1 MPKPDLLLFS
11 VFCYVKVSSDLRYS
25 PTEAWW
31 KHMISVGLFS
41 DNFVLNVAWHQS
53 LALLLYQFHNSLPPP
68 HGLIFKGRPSNHK
81 ISWVRISIFLFLKS
95 QVINSLH
102 PNIIIHIL
110 HTVFS
115 KFPKF

>member
-1 MPKPDLLLFS
+1 MVETNTAFTPKL
-11 VFCYVKVSSDLRYS
+11 
-25 PTEAWW
+25 
-31 KHMISVGLFS
+31 KH
-41 DNFVLNVAWHQS
+41 FVLNVAWHQS
-53 LALLLYQFHNSLPPP
+53 LASLLYQFHNSLPPP

-115 KFPKF
+115 KFPRF